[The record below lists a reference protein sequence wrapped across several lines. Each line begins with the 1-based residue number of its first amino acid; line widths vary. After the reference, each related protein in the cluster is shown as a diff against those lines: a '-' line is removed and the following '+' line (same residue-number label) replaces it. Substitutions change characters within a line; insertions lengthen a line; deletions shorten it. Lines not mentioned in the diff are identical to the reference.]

1 MESLADTIL
10 RRIRV
15 RPEIDPSVGDNLINR
30 FLSPAE
36 LRRMAATVSL
46 IPRAEFPGAH
56 LIDIGGTIFWLPLYL
71 DLGYTHITVIA
82 RPEGA
87 WFEQFDILGRDRDFT
102 LNISETDAELD
113 PYPFDSGSV
122 QCVVCFALL
131 EHFAGDPM
139 HCIAE
144 TNRILAP
151 GGSLCLST
159 PNVINYCNVA
169 NMLLG
174 AHPFGWSAFTDSYAD
189 RHNREYTPFEVRWL
203 LEAGGFAVEELS
215 TVTHAKQ
222 DWKYRALGLIFCAPL
237 ALAGYVSLAFRE
249 SVIMARARQVGSVK
263 ERYPAFLYDLFGQ
276 SSVKLK
282 VRTNGR

>member
-1 MESLADTIL
+1 MEPLADTIL
-10 RRIRV
+10 ARVHV
-15 RPEIDPSVGDNLINR
+15 RPEIDPSMADDLINR
-30 FLSPAE
+30 FLSPSA
-36 LRRMAATVSL
+36 LRRMVATASL
-46 IPRAEFPGAH
+46 IPQAEFRGAH
-56 LIDIGGTIFWLPLYL
+56 LVDIGGTVFWLPLYL

-82 RPEGA
+82 RPEGP

-102 LNISETDAELD
+102 LDIAEVDAELD
-113 PYPFDSGSV
+113 LYPLDSGSV

-144 TNRILAP
+144 ANRILASE
-151 GGSLCLST
+151 GTLCLST

-174 AHPFGWSAFTDSYAD
+174 GHPFGWSVYTDSYAD

-203 LEAGGFAVEELS
+203 LEAGGFTVEDLR

-222 DWKYRALGLIFCAPL
+222 DWKYRTLGLIFCVPS

-249 SVIMARARQVGSVK
+249 DVIMARARKLCSVK
-263 ERYPAFLYDLFGQ
+263 ERYPKFLYDLFGQ
-276 SSVKLK
+276 PSVNLKIRTSS
-282 VRTNGR
+282 R